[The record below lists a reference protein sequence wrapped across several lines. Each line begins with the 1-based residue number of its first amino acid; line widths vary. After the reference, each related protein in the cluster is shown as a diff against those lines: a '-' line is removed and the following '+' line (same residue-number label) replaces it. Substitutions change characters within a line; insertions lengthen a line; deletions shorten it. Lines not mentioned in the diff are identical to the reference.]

1 MRIAT
6 PAVLSALTSSLAS
19 DSGSRRGHRAAG
31 PGVLRRLN
39 AYTLWAFN
47 PQAELTTRYDRAA

>member
-6 PAVLSALTSSLAS
+6 REALAALTTSTPKRNP
-19 DSGSRRGHRAAG
+19 GQRRAG
-31 PGVLRRLN
+31 LLQRIN

-47 PQAELTTRYDRAA
+47 PQPELTTRYDREA